1 MPTSEVRPGR
11 LVVLSEEECW
21 ELLRARPVG
30 RLAWCGDRGVCV
42 LPVNFAVDRDGDD
55 DGVRLRTTPYSLMAR
70 ECSGREV
77 AFEVDAIDDE
87 QHSGWSVLVRGRCE
101 RDDRPSDE
109 PRPWVTGSRVLGLR
123 IAVRSMT
130 GRRLLSS
137 AEAGA

>member
-11 LVVLSEEECW
+11 LVVLSEKECW
-21 ELLRARPVG
+21 ELLSTRPVG
-30 RLAWCGDRGVCV
+30 RLAWCGDREVCV
-42 LPVNFAVDRDGDD
+42 VPVNFAVDA

-123 IAVRSMT
+123 IAVRSVT
-130 GRRLLSS
+130 GRRLLRSS
-137 AEAGA
+137 EAGA

>member
-1 MPTSEVRPGR
+1 MPTSEARPGR

-42 LPVNFAVDRDGDD
+42 VPVNFSADGEA
-55 DGVRLRTTPYSLMAR
+55 VRLRTTPYSLMAR

-77 AFEVDAIDDE
+77 AFEVDAIHEE

-101 RDDRPSDE
+101 RDDHPADE

-123 IAVRSMT
+123 ITVRSVT
-130 GRRLLSS
+130 GRRLLSPG
-137 AEAGA
+137 EAGA